1 MMADPRQQCKIM
13 VDGTDFHIQEPA
25 LFNPKW
31 YSHKFRGPGLRY
43 EIGVCIKTGWIVW
56 VNGPF
61 PAGAWPDQ
69 EIAGSVINH
78 HLENN
83 ECYVGDGSYYD
94 RGQWVETPTGHNNT
108 EQKMYALVRA
118 HHETVNSC
126 FKLTE
131 ICPSR
136 GLDTS
141 KLLVNALDGENSSQ
155 QSNKN

>member
-69 EIAGSVINH
+69 EIAGSGINH

-83 ECYVGDGSYYD
+83 ECYVGDGGYYD
-94 RGQWVETPTGHNNT
+94 RGQWAETPTGHNNA
-108 EQKMYALVRA
+108 EQKMYVLARA

-136 GLDTS
+136 RVGHF
-141 KLLVNALDGENSSQ
+141 KAPC
-155 QSNKN
+155 